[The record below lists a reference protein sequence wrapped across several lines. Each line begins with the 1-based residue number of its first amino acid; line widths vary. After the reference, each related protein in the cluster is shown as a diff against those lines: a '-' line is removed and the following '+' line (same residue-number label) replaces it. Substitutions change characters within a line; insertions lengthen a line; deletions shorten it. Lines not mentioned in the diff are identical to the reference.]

1 MNETRERVYQFVVA
15 YKAQHGSSPSL
26 SEIAQAV
33 GVAGASTALYHIR
46 RDPRLR
52 IHGRRQIEIVEE
64 ATDGQV

>member
-52 IHGRRQIEIVEE
+52 ILGRRQIEIVEE
-64 ATDGQV
+64 PGQ

>member
-1 MNETRERVYQFVVA
+1 MNETRDKIFEFIVD

-26 SEIAQAV
+26 REIADAV
-33 GVAGASTALYHIR
+33 GVAGASTVLYHIR

-64 ATDGQV
+64 PGQ